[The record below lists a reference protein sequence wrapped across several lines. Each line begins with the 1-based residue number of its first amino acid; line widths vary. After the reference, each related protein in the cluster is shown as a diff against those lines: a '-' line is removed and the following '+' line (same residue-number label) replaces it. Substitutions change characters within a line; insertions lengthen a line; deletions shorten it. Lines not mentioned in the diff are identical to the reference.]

1 MAANRYAMAKIIA
14 VANQKGGVGK
24 TTTCVNLAASLAATQ
39 RRVLLIDMD
48 PQANASSAYGI
59 VNAERQVY
67 DALID
72 EVPLTGCAYETELV
86 PQSYVTRAALEL
98 CAKLRQELDEAK
110 HIIISQEREL
120 EKMNTARFTSHYTKP
135 RPETRGM
142 IVYSI
147 RIRIMH

>member
-1 MAANRYAMAKIIA
+1 MTDEQKQSLLGSIDYSRLSEAA
-14 VANQKGGVGK
+14 
-24 TTTCVNLAASLAATQ
+24 
-39 RRVLLIDMD
+39 LL
-48 PQANASSAYGI
+48 
-59 VNAERQVY
+59 R
-67 DALID
+67 
-72 EVPLTGCAYETELV
+72 AYETELV